1 MATERRAGVTWR
13 GSLLEGSGTVDST
26 TSGAFGGLGVT
37 WKARS
42 EDEHGGLTSPEELI
56 AAAHAA
62 CFSMALSGALARAGT
77 PADELRTS
85 ATVTFQPGEGITRI
99 ALTVDGSV
107 PGIDGDGFQ
116 DAAQAAKENC
126 PVSKALAGV
135 PEISLE
141 ARLAG

>member
-1 MATERRAGVTWR
+1 MATDRRAEVRWQ
-13 GSLLEGSGTVDST
+13 GSLLEGSGTIDST
-26 TSGAFGGLGVT
+26 TSGAIGGLGVT

-62 CFSMALSGALARAGT
+62 CFSMALSGGLARADT
-77 PADELRTS
+77 PAEELRTS
-85 ATVTFQPGEGITRI
+85 ARVTFQPGEGITRV
-99 ALTVDGSV
+99 ALAVEGRV
-107 PGIDGDGFQ
+107 PGLDEDGFR

-135 PEISLE
+135 PEITLE
-141 ARLAG
+141 ARLAR